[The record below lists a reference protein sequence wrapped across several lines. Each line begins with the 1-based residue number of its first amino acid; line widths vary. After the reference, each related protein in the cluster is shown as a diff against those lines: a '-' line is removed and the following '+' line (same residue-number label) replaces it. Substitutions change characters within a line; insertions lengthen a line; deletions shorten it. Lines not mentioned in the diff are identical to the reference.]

1 MSFDQVVTLVATP
14 PHPGIEG
21 KWIQQV
27 LAVLQRVGASTSNP
41 FWLSPDI
48 AVDLYYEGPDSA
60 VITSLVEAALDG
72 STIDAL
78 VQPRATRRKKLL
90 LSDMDST
97 IIQQECLDELADC
110 AGLKPAI
117 AAITERAMRG
127 ELEFKEALRE
137 RVALLRGLE
146 EAALHKTLARLTLM
160 PGAAALLRTMRGHG
174 TACHLVS
181 GGFRF
186 FTGAIAR
193 RLDFSDHHGN
203 ELVIK
208 DGRLTGE
215 VAEPILD
222 KNAKL
227 DTLYRL
233 AAHSALSLEE
243 VLAVGDGANDIPML
257 QAAGLGVAL
266 HAKPKVNEQVRT
278 HVRHSDLTALLYA
291 QGYMKADVIGP

>member
-27 LAVLQRVGASTSNP
+27 LAALQETGASTSNP
-41 FWLSPDI
+41 FWLSPNI
-48 AVDLYYEGPDSA
+48 AVDLYYNGPNSA
-60 VITSLVEAALDG
+60 VITPIVESALEG
-72 STIDAL
+72 SRIDAL
-78 VQPRATRRKKLL
+78 VQPRATRRKKMLL
-90 LSDMDST
+90 ADMDST
-97 IIQQECLDELADC
+97 IIQQECLDELADY
-110 AGLKPAI
+110 AGIKAET

-127 ELEFKEALRE
+127 ELDFKDALRE
-137 RVALLRGLE
+137 RVAKLKGMD

-160 PGAAALLRTMRGHG
+160 PGAQALLRTMRGHG
-174 TACHLVS
+174 AECHLVS

-186 FTGAIAR
+186 FTGAIAK
-193 RLDFSDHHGN
+193 RLDFSNHHGN
-203 ELVIK
+203 DLLVHEGK
-208 DGRLTGE
+208 LTGE

-227 DTLYRL
+227 DILYRL
-233 AAHSALSLEE
+233 AAHNALSLEE
-243 VLAVGDGANDIPML
+243 VVAVGDGANDIPML

-278 HVRHSDLTALLYA
+278 HVRYSDLTALLYA
-291 QGYMKADVIGP
+291 QGYTREDVA